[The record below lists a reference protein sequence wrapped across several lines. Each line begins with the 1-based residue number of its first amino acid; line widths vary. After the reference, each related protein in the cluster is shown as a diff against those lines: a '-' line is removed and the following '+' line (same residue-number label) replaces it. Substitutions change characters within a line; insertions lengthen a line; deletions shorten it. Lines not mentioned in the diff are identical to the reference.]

1 MAVLLKINIMKGLGR
16 ILIFLI
22 AIFLFQ
28 NCSTKTLV
36 YEGINRQ
43 WMLVEFQNFSRD
55 LMVKNRANMDL
66 TSAKTNPNQYGAEMG
81 CNKMFFTAEFYSD
94 GLVRFSGI
102 GSTMMYCE
110 NNMDLETAFAKT
122 LPSMSKYKINGHYLT
137 LSNDA
142 GETMKFIAS
151 DWD

>member
-1 MAVLLKINIMKGLGR
+1 MNIFRLILLFFSGFF
-16 ILIFLI
+16 IF
-22 AIFLFQ
+22 Q
-28 NCSTKTLV
+28 SCSTKTLV
-36 YEGINRQ
+36 SENMNRQ

-66 TSAKTNPNQYGAEMG
+66 TSMKTNPNQYGAEMG
-81 CNKMFFTAEFYSD
+81 CNKMFFTAKFYSD
-94 GLVRFSGI
+94 GSVKFSNV

-110 NNMDLETAFAKT
+110 NNMDLETAFAKS
-122 LPSMSKYKINGHYLT
+122 LPTISKYKVTGHYLT

-142 GETMKFIAS
+142 GETMKFIAA

>member
-1 MAVLLKINIMKGLGR
+1 M
-16 ILIFLI
+16 
-22 AIFLFQ
+22 
-28 NCSTKTLV
+28 
-36 YEGINRQ
+36 NRQ

-66 TSAKTNPNQYGAEMG
+66 TSMKTNPNQYGAEMG
-81 CNKMFFTAEFYSD
+81 CNKMFFTAKFYSD
-94 GLVRFSGI
+94 GSVKFSNV

-110 NNMDLETAFAKT
+110 NNMDLETAFAKS
-122 LPSMSKYKINGHYLT
+122 LPTISKYKVTGHYLT

-142 GETMKFIAS
+142 GETMKFIAA